1 MWHFCENA
9 LILSKTDKQF
19 LYTKIYTTQ
28 TAKEFFFYIF
38 SLCRCLC
45 CRRFTIHCT
54 PWSIQARAQIL
65 SSSLN
70 DFLTLNDK
78 NEYSNACIYIN
89 SELPRSQSAHTIDV
103 RAYFISYPFSM
114 FNISVYGFYFVFLSV
129 FLFFFY
135 GFSTF
140 IHNFYNIFIRQH
152 VRYAFFLDS
161 DVRWVESSAYLFIVL
176 FAFLIPIGDHFS
188 WKF

>member
-1 MWHFCENA
+1 MLWYCRKPTNNF
-9 LILSKTDKQF
+9 
-19 LYTKIYTTQ
+19 YTPKFIQ
-28 TAKEFFFYIF
+28 LKRQRNSSFIFFPFF
-38 SLCRCLC
+38 VVFAVDVL
-45 CRRFTIHCT
+45 RFTAHRGRFKQEHT
-54 PWSIQARAQIL
+54 IL